1 MDLRSRLLKIFAF
14 LIMFAEVCCSS
25 TNRDQNYRIVKNL
38 ILKSVDDFNI
48 VGDVYI
54 PKVPGKKPAVVVV
67 HGGGWENRSGDMR
80 NVCDALARAGFVVLN
95 TTYRLAPKAVYPK
108 AVDDVR
114 EAFSWL
120 KQNADKYE
128 IDSTNISGWGYSA
141 GAHLILLAGID
152 GSLGLKSIV
161 AGGTPSD
168 LTVWPKSKLV
178 KQFMGTDLEKNQTL
192 WREASPV
199 NHVTAKSPPLF
210 LYHGEWDKLVEHGQ
224 MLRMR
229 DAMLKQNRH
238 VETHTVNSLGH
249 VFVYLFSNE
258 SVQRG
263 IAFIK
268 SQIAK

>member
-1 MDLRSRLLKIFAF
+1 MNVRARIIKLFAF
-14 LIMFAEVCCSS
+14 LILFAEICCSS
-25 TNRDQNYRIVKNL
+25 TNRDQSYRLVKNL
-38 ILKSVDDFNI
+38 NLKSVDGFNI
-48 VGDVYI
+48 IGDVYI

-80 NVCDALARAGFVVLN
+80 NICDDLARAGFVVLN
-95 TTYRLAPKAVYPK
+95 TTYRLAPKNVYPK
-108 AVDDVR
+108 AVEDVR
-114 EAFSWL
+114 DAVVWL
-120 KQNADKYE
+120 KQNAEKYE
-128 IDSTNISGWGYSA
+128 IDVNNISGWGYSA

-161 AGGTPSD
+161 AGGTPAD

-178 KQFMGTDLEKNQTL
+178 KQFIGKDIEKNESL

-199 NHVTAKSPPLF
+199 NHVTDKSPPLF

-229 DAMLKQNRH
+229 DAMLAKNRH

-249 VFVYLFSNE
+249 VFVYLFSQE
-258 SVQRG
+258 SVELG
-263 IAFIK
+263 IKFLK
-268 SQIAK
+268 SQP